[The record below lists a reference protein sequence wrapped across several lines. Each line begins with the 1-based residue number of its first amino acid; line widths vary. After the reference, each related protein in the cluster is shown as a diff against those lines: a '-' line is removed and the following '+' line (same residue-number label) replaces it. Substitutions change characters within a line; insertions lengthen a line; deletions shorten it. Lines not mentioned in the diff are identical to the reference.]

1 MFIFAQ
7 AAIPVCTGVSGI
19 TGRPDAAAPEKP
31 FFMQSP
37 YNQVY
42 SDQQKSGYFLALT
55 QKITVQT
62 RIKTRRQSV
71 FRQKRAKRLKNN
83 VPIKI

>member
-1 MFIFAQ
+1 MLIFAQ
-7 AAIPVCTGVSGI
+7 AAIPVCTGVPEI
-19 TGRPDAAAPEKP
+19 TGRPDAAAPEKL

-37 YNQVY
+37 YKLVY

-62 RIKTRRQSV
+62 RIKTRHQSI